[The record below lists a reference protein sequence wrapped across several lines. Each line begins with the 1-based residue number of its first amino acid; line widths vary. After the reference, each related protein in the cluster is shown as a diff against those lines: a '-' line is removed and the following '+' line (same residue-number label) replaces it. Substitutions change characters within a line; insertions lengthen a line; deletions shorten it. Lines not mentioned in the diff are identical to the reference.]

1 MFAESFVEGLIDM
14 YSTSGDN
21 ANVPLKNSHIAS
33 IPVPDH
39 PYALVVDDD
48 DAILSVVML
57 LLESEDFAGI
67 GLSDSQKVLPFL
79 REVASR
85 HLPSVILLDL
95 MMPIV
100 SGYDIVSQLSRD
112 ERLARIPIVVMTADN
127 RVRAASAVPG
137 AADWIGKP
145 FQINTL
151 LSKLENYLT

>member
-1 MFAESFVEGLIDM
+1 MHSCLWKGLLYM
-14 YSTSGDN
+14 YSTGEDN
-21 ANVPLKNSHIAS
+21 VPVPLKSAYAAS
-33 IPVPDH
+33 ITLPDH
-39 PYALVVDDD
+39 PYALVIDDD

-57 LLESEDFAGI
+57 LLESEEFAGV

-79 REVASR
+79 RQVDTR

-100 SGYDIVSQLSRD
+100 SGYDIAAQLAQD
-112 ERLARIPIVVMTADN
+112 NRLSRIPIVVMTADN
-127 RVRAASAVPG
+127 RVRGASAVPG
-137 AADWIGKP
+137 ATDWISKP

>member
-1 MFAESFVEGLIDM
+1 M
-14 YSTSGDN
+14 YSTSGGN
-21 ANVPLKNSHIAS
+21 ASVLVKSSQISS

-57 LLESEDFAGI
+57 LLESEEFAGI

-79 REVASR
+79 REISTR
-85 HLPSVILLDL
+85 QLPSVILLDL
-95 MMPIV
+95 MMPVI
-100 SGYDIVSQLSRD
+100 SGYDIAAQLSND
-112 ERLARIPIVVMTADN
+112 DRLSRIPVVVMTADN
-127 RVRAASAVPG
+127 RVRNASAVPG